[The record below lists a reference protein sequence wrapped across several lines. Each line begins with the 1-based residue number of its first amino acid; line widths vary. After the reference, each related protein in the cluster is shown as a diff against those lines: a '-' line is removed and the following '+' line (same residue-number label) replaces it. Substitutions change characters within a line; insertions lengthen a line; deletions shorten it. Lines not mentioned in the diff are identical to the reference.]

1 MPQRFK
7 DPMTLHTS
15 STALA
20 ATALLLAAN
29 SVAAERGYSPDR
41 EALNS
46 VILQL
51 QHKDC
56 PAAISALNKGIKS
69 QQPDLLLLAG
79 SMYEHGLC
87 LKPNWIAAEGYYLQA
102 NQAGNPGAID
112 KLIAGYARDNRDP
125 AAAMYW
131 NALSGRDS
139 LPSACLFKPGLAQD
153 PDKFVAELQGWK
165 PERIAACVY
174 VAGVTAQVR
183 AELEFP
189 QELVDRGMSGELHGN
204 FNPATA
210 TFTWKTE
217 HTSEM
222 VTTRT
227 VAFEES
233 TKRMKGIL
241 LKHAN
246 TISDRALLNYKQPP
260 GIDPAWNAPI
270 TFTYRTTW
278 K

>member
-1 MPQRFK
+1 
-7 DPMTLHTS
+7 MTFHRISL
-15 STALA
+15 
-20 ATALLLAAN
+20 ATALLLA
-29 SVAAERGYSPDR
+29 VHAASAAQGYSPNR
-41 EALNS
+41 EDLNS

-56 PAAISALNKGIKS
+56 PAAIAALNKGIASK
-69 QQPDLLLLAG
+69 QPDLLLLAG

-87 LKPNWIAAEGYYLQA
+87 LKPNWLAAEGYYLQA

-112 KLIAGYARDNRDP
+112 KLIAGYARENRDP
-125 AAAMYW
+125 AAALYW
-131 NALSGRDS
+131 NALSRRES
-139 LPSACLFKPGLAQD
+139 LPAPCLFKPGLADD
-153 PDKFVAELQGWK
+153 PDKFVAELQTWK
-165 PERIAACVY
+165 PDRIAACVY
-174 VAGVTAQVR
+174 MAGVTAQVR

-189 QELVDRGMSGELHGN
+189 QELVDRGMSGELHGS
-204 FNPATA
+204 FNAATA

-217 HTSEM
+217 HTEEM

-241 LKHAN
+241 LKHAT
-246 TISDRALLNYKQPP
+246 TISDRALQNYKQPA

-270 TFTYRTTW
+270 RFRYRTTW